1 MKRSIAIILSSIVV
15 LLGMAPT
22 ADAEDAAAIK
32 ARMAKRLGQLVSLE
46 KSGSI
51 GENNQ
56 GYLTVRG
63 NLGAAQAA
71 VVKSENE
78 DRRAVYRIIAAKTKT
93 SLEHVGKARAAS
105 IRKAASKGTWVQLPS
120 GHWQQ
125 K

>member
-1 MKRSIAIILSSIVV
+1 MKRFVAIFLSVVVV
-15 LLGMAPT
+15 LLGMAPL
-22 ADAEDAAAIK
+22 ADAEQAAAIK
-32 ARMAKRLGQLVSLE
+32 ARMAKRLSQLVALE

-63 NLGAAQAA
+63 NLNTQQAA
-71 VVKSENE
+71 LVNAENA
-78 DRRAVYRIIAAKTKT
+78 DRKAVYRIIAAKTKT
-93 SLEHVGKARAAS
+93 TVSHVGKARAAS
-105 IRKAASKGTWVQLPS
+105 IRNAASQGTWIQLPS

>member
-1 MKRSIAIILSSIVV
+1 MKRSIAIVLSTIIV
-15 LLGMAPT
+15 LLGMAPV
-22 ADAEDAAAIK
+22 AKAEDGAAIK
-32 ARMAKRLGQLVSLE
+32 ARMAKRLGQLVALE

-63 NLGAAQAA
+63 NLNTEQAA
-71 VVKSENE
+71 LVNAENA
-78 DRRAVYRIIAAKTKT
+78 DRKAVYRIIAAKTKT
-93 SLEHVGKARAAS
+93 TVEHVGKARAAS
-105 IRKAASKGTWVQLPS
+105 IRKAATKGTWIQLPS